1 MKPKKIK
8 ENKSNQ
14 SFKIIIILLA
24 FCMLGSLFYIYKVSD
39 RSKSMIISL
48 REQKSV
54 ILKDL
59 EKSEMFLQ
67 QAMTSNKSLSNKL
80 TDEQKR
86 IKQLIFELKTKKV
99 TEKTIVVYKENAN
112 NVDNRIKLL
121 FSEINLYK
129 NKIDSTNVVLKKERT
144 KVDTLKNSN
153 KKLVKK
159 INDATKLYF
168 YNFQTATFK
177 AKSKEKIVLSDK
189 ANRVNLIKTSFVIA
203 ENELVQK
210 TSKRFFIQI
219 IDSKNN
225 VIGTKNMEKFGNE
238 ELFYTKSLQLEYEKK
253 TIKVETE
260 IEVSDLEKGTYFINV
275 FDNSKLILNSSFT
288 LL

>member
-177 AKSKEKIVLSDK
+177 AKSKEKIVVSDK

>member
-1 MKPKKIK
+1 
-8 ENKSNQ
+8 
-14 SFKIIIILLA
+14 
-24 FCMLGSLFYIYKVSD
+24 MLGSLFYIYKVSD

-48 REQKSV
+48 REQKSI

-67 QAMTSNKSLSNKL
+67 QAMTSNKSLSKKL
-80 TDEQKR
+80 TAEQKR

-99 TEKTIVVYKENAN
+99 TEKTIIVYKENVN
-112 NVDNRIKLL
+112 DVDNRIKLL

-129 NKIDSTNVVLKKERT
+129 NKIDSTNVVLKEERT

-177 AKSKEKIVLSDK
+177 AKSKEKIVVSDK

>member
-48 REQKSV
+48 REQKSI

-80 TDEQKR
+80 TAEQKR

-99 TEKTIVVYKENAN
+99 TDKTIVVYKENAN

-129 NKIDSTNVVLKKERT
+129 NKIDSTNLVLNKERT

-168 YNFQTATFK
+168 YNFQTGTFK
-177 AKSKEKIVLSDK
+177 AKSKEKIVVSDK